1 MLPILV
7 SFGVVTLMMI
17 PYLLLPEGSEIEALM
32 PVLLPSATHD
42 PLVGYHV
49 FSALA
54 LQPATVALVDGMAYT
69 FLKKSLPAVAVLGR
83 LVPY

>member
-1 MLPILV
+1 M
-7 SFGVVTLMMI
+7 
-17 PYLLLPEGSEIEALM
+17 EAFM

-54 LQPATVALVDGMAYT
+54 LHPPIVALIVAMAYT